1 MANTQYNY
9 LTRKQ
14 YCIHQQNRPHNI
26 QSPANVPSQSELFRT
41 TTTTVTKNGPQNI
54 TRRQIFHRHT
64 THSSA
69 HHAPFTA
76 SFATWSGMEPLPT
89 GGFWFRTQMESMNK
103 NNEFVVEQ
111 GKNCAISTIDYSQP
125 TDHHYIPCVQHP
137 VCVYME
143 TTDWPTESALAA
155 KHPQPFPTMLSTFL
169 RTFVSVCIAI
179 VDCRER
185 CILFFGDGEC
195 VIKKSLFQM
204 CIKKTNWY
212 AVSFTY
218 RRTPYIYIYSFVQI
232 KLGFMFPRLGVL

>member
-1 MANTQYNY
+1 
-9 LTRKQ
+9 
-14 YCIHQQNRPHNI
+14 
-26 QSPANVPSQSELFRT
+26 
-41 TTTTVTKNGPQNI
+41 
-54 TRRQIFHRHT
+54 
-64 THSSA
+64 
-69 HHAPFTA
+69 
-76 SFATWSGMEPLPT
+76 
-89 GGFWFRTQMESMNK
+89 MESMNK
-103 NNEFVVEQ
+103 NNEFVIEQ

-143 TTDWPTESALAA
+143 TTYWPTECPAVKVLWRPNI
-155 KHPQPFPTMLSTFL
+155 HNHFLRCISTFL

-218 RRTPYIYIYSFVQI
+218 RRTPYIYLFIRPDKTGIYVSTVGCSVKIIVQHYAERYASYSAVVCATI
-232 KLGFMFPRLGVL
+232 IIGTQI